1 MTNLRRILSRER
13 QAPALDGATA
23 WLNSEPLAPAD
34 LDGHVVAYDFWTYTC
49 VNWLRTLPYLRAWH
63 ERYRE
68 HGLIVIGVHTPE
80 FEFERELSNVQ
91 EAIVVDGIDYAVAVD
106 SDYAIWTAF
115 ANNYWPALYLADA
128 TGTLRHHQFGESDY
142 EQADGLIRR
151 LLDEAGARD
160 LPSSLGAVAAAG
172 AELAADWAHLA
183 SPETY
188 LGFARGERLVSE
200 RDEHAGSYVPPLAL
214 RLNEW
219 SLAGA
224 WAIRQDGAHLSDGA
238 GTIAYR
244 FRARDVN
251 LVMGSTRGE
260 APFRVSIDGE
270 EPGAWA
276 GVDCDAHGDG
286 VVDKPRMYQ
295 LIRQPDTAGD
305 HTFEITFAAP
315 GVGAYVFTFG

>member
-1 MTNLRRILSRER
+1 MASLRRILSRES

-34 LDGHVVAYDFWTYTC
+34 LEDRVVAYDFWTYTC

-63 ERYRE
+63 ERYHE
-68 HGLIVIGVHTPE
+68 HGLTVIGVHTPE
-80 FEFERELSNVQ
+80 FEFERELANVQ

-115 ANNYWPALYLADA
+115 ANNYWPALYIADA

-142 EQADGLIRR
+142 EKAESIIR
-151 LLDEAGARD
+151 LLLAEAGTND
-160 LPSSLGAVAAAG
+160 LPSSAGDVHAEG
-172 AELAADWAHLA
+172 AEIAADWDHLA

-188 LGFARGERLVSE
+188 LGFARGQRFASE
-200 RDEHAGSYVPPLAL
+200 RADHAGAYVVPVGL

-219 SLAGA
+219 GVAGA
-224 WAIRQDGAHLSDGA
+224 WTIRQDRAHLDHGV

-251 LVMGSTRGE
+251 LVMCSPRGE
-260 APFRVSIDGE
+260 TPFRVSIDGA
-270 EPGAWA
+270 EPGASA
-276 GVDCDAHGDG
+276 GVDCDARGDG
-286 VVDKPRMYQ
+286 VVDEPRMYQ
-295 LIRQPDTAGD
+295 LIRQRDTAGD

-315 GVGAYVFTFG
+315 GVDAYVFTFG